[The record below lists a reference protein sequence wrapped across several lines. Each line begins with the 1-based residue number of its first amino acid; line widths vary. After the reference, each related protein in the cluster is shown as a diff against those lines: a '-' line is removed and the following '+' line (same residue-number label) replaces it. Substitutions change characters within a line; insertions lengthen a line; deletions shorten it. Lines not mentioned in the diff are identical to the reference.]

1 MMGTTVTPNLSLIKP
16 DRNESIKANLPTF
29 AGWAVQQGLN
39 ADAIDAVFRNSSHSF
54 TPVWTADVT
63 NPTLGT
69 GGFVQGKWLRLHPR
83 MVLYYYQIF
92 MGTTGFSAGSGFYQ
106 LTLPVAVATE
116 MTTINDSTGIGKA
129 HYFDSD
135 AVATSTAF
143 TAMYNQI
150 GAQMF
155 MKKPDGDAW
164 RSTTPV
170 TPGQSDRLTG
180 YAIYPTGAA

>member
-1 MMGTTVTPNLSLIKP
+1 MGTTVTPNLSLIKP
-16 DRNESIKANLPTF
+16 DTAESVKAALPTF

-54 TPVWTADVT
+54 TPTWLADVT
-63 NPTLGT
+63 NPTLGA
-69 GGFVQGKWLRLHPR
+69 GGFIQGKWLRMHPR
-83 MVLYYYQIF
+83 MVLYYYQIS
-92 MGTTGFSAGSGFYQ
+92 MGGAGFNPGSGFY
-106 LTLPVAVATE
+106 TMSLPVAPAAELVL
-116 MTTINDSTGIGKA
+116 INDSTGMGKA
-129 HYFDSD
+129 HYFDAS

-143 TAMYNQI
+143 VAMFNQFSSN
-150 GAQMF
+150 MF

-170 TPGQSDRLTG
+170 TPAQNDTLTG